1 VEAIYNHLDSPYT
14 YSHCPPPG
22 LCHNHHNE
30 SESEGGMGFVRYEA
44 SVLSEATHVY
54 SLAAPTQEEE
64 TCAKDR
70 GTHTHPHTL
79 CMMKNHGFLT

>member
-14 YSHCPPPG
+14 YSHSPPPG
-22 LCHNHHNE
+22 LCHNNNHDE

-54 SLAAPTQEEE
+54 SLATPTQEE
-64 TCAKDR
+64 TSCAKDK
-70 GTHTHPHTL
+70 GTHTHPTF
-79 CMMKNHGFLT
+79 CV